1 MNNNSW
7 LAYQLNRPEQK
18 DGIVL
23 AFRRDR
29 YTDDSMTIKLK
40 GLIADAHYELFYED
54 NGARV
59 IKSGKELKDGIEIKI
74 FDKPG
79 SLLIS
84 YKMIEN
90 R

>member
-1 MNNNSW
+1 M
-7 LAYQLNRPEQK
+7 
-18 DGIVL
+18 I
-23 AFRRDR
+23 
-29 YTDDSMTIKLK
+29 IKLN
-40 GLIADAHYELFYED
+40 GLVADAYYELFYED

-59 IKSGKELKDGIEIKI
+59 AKSGKELKDGIEIKI
-74 FDKPG
+74 LDKPG

>member
-29 YTDDSMTIKLK
+29 FTEDSMIIKLN
-40 GLIADAHYELFYED
+40 GLVANAQYELFYED
-54 NGARV
+54 NGAR
-59 IKSGKELKDGIEIKI
+59 ISKSGKELKDGIEIKI
-74 FDKPG
+74 LDRPG

>member
-29 YTDDSMTIKLK
+29 YTDDSMIIKLN
-40 GLIADAHYELFYED
+40 GLVPDAQYELLYED
-54 NGARV
+54 SGARV
-59 IKSGKELKDGIEIKI
+59 TKSGQALKDGIEIKI
-74 FDKPG
+74 LDKPG

-84 YKMIEN
+84 YKMIGN
-90 R
+90 